1 MKNQM
6 NKTLEVLVEA
16 FDAYKFDETSIDYLT
31 RIASAD
37 MSMHNE
43 FKKYS
48 SILSLIDFKKLR
60 DTIEFM
66 SSKEVYM
73 YYIGRSAAFKLTS
86 DANGIKEALRQVNAQ
101 ARAEYL
107 SEYPDLIN
115 KESIVLNKCST
126 SSQKIDYVSESIIA
140 QINDKIKINTA
151 LSLMQVETMSKGDEK
166 QIVSIKDY
174 SSESFTRFLYH
185 SLAGIISFEE
195 MSKVVKKI
203 ETTSELYGKEST
215 IIQFKDCY
223 IENSLVK
230 KGFYKDG
237 SLPRFY
243 IDRAV
248 YHAVETGVPTCHVQ
262 AVDDL
267 LMHLASFDEETYE
280 RMIFIL
286 STIFFNNEELKSKF
300 NQSLRFYGKDGRN
313 GKSLF
318 SALMQRALGK
328 SNCQIFSISDLH
340 DPKTLYAV
348 ANSLVAIDSDSSG
361 KTISEDAAAMFKSLT
376 SGERVQIKGLYQKA
390 TSIETCCSIIAFSNV
405 LPNSSDKTSAYLR
418 RLEIVGCNYQILDE
432 NEEVGSNS
440 QRTKI
445 KTSQEWFDALRSDE
459 AAQYLTELLLIK
471 SQILVKNRSLPK
483 KSQAMKDL
491 LNRFSKD
498 NDSAAAFV
506 EEVGLESI
514 IGFMISEVRDKYS
527 AWCEEADMPE
537 LKRKFNQTL
546 SDLYGID
553 TLMTSNLDCINQ
565 DSNAVSLISSKA
577 KRQVRIWRYPD
588 ETKTAEFLKDLENE
602 SIESTSA

>member
-1 MKNQM
+1 MKNQL
-6 NKTLEVLVEA
+6 NKTLEVLSRSFET
-16 FDAYKFDETSIDYLT
+16 YKFDERSKAYLT
-31 RIASAD
+31 TIAGAD

-43 FKKYS
+43 FQKYS
-48 SILSLIDFKKLR
+48 SILNLIDFQKLR
-60 DTIEFM
+60 DAVEFM

-73 YYIGRSAAFKLTS
+73 HYIGKSAVFKLAAST
-86 DANGIKEALRQVNAQ
+86 NGIKEALFQANSQ
-101 ARAEYL
+101 ARKEYL
-107 SEYPDLIN
+107 YDYKDLVENDMIT
-115 KESIVLNKCST
+115 LNRCSS

-151 LSLMQVETMSKGDEK
+151 LSLMQVETISDADEK

-185 SLAGIISFEE
+185 CLGGVISFEE
-195 MSKVVKKI
+195 MHKVVKKI
-203 ETTSELYGKEST
+203 ELTSELYGKDST

-223 IENSLVK
+223 IEDCVVK
-230 KGFYKDG
+230 KGFYKGG

-248 YHAVETGVPTCHVQ
+248 YRAVESGKPTKVIK
-262 AVDDL
+262 AVDEL
-267 LMHLASFDEETYE
+267 LLHLASFDNETFE
-280 RMIFIL
+280 RMVFIL

-318 SALMQRALGK
+318 SALMQRAFGK
-328 SNCQIFSISDLH
+328 ENCQIFSISDLS
-340 DPKTLYAV
+340 DAKTLYAV

-361 KTISEDAAAMFKSLT
+361 KTISEDSAAMFKSLT

-390 TSIETCCSIIAFSNV
+390 TTVETSCSIIAFSNV

-418 RLEIVGCNYQILDE
+418 RLEIVGCNYQLLDAD
-432 NEEVGSNS
+432 EEVGANS
-440 QRTKI
+440 KRSKI
-445 KTSQEWFDALRSDE
+445 ETSQEWFDELRSDE
-459 AAQYLTELLLIK
+459 AAQYLIEFLLIR
-471 SQILVKNRSLPK
+471 SQILLKNRTLPK

-506 EEVGLESI
+506 EEVGLENI

-527 AWCEEADMPE
+527 AWCQEADMPE

-553 TLMTSNLDCINQ
+553 TLMTSKLDSVNKS
-565 DSNAVSLISSKA
+565 SNAFSILASKA
-577 KRQVRIWRYPD
+577 KRQVRVWRYSD
-588 ETKTAEFLKDLENE
+588 ESKTSEFLKDHEE
-602 SIESTSA
+602 SVMKS

>member
-1 MKNQM
+1 M

-73 YYIGRSAAFKLTS
+73 YYIGRSAVFKLTS

-248 YHAVETGVPTCHVQ
+248 YRAVETGVPTCHVQ

-267 LMHLASFDEETYE
+267 LMHLASFDEETHE

>member
-1 MKNQM
+1 M

-151 LSLMQVETMSKGDEK
+151 LSLMQVETMSKDDEK

-185 SLAGIISFEE
+185 SLAGVISFEE

-223 IENSLVK
+223 IENSIVK

-483 KSQAMKDL
+483 KSQSMKDL

-588 ETKTAEFLKDLENE
+588 ESKTAEFLKDLENR
-602 SIESTSA
+602 SIESVSM

>member
-1 MKNQM
+1 MKHQM
-6 NKTLEVLVEA
+6 NKTLEVLIES
-16 FDAYKFDETSIDYLT
+16 FDTYKFDEHLIEYLT
-31 RIASAD
+31 RIASVD

-43 FKKYS
+43 FRKYS
-48 SILSLIDFKKLR
+48 SILSLIDFEKLR
-60 DTIEFM
+60 DAVEFM
-66 SSKEVYM
+66 SSKEVYT
-73 YYIGRSAAFKLTS
+73 YYIGRSAAFKLASETS
-86 DANGIKEALRQVNAQ
+86 GIKEALKQANSQ
-101 ARAEYL
+101 ARSEYL
-107 SEYPDLIN
+107 SQYPDLIDD
-115 KESIVLNKCST
+115 ETITLNRCST
-126 SSQKIDYVSESIIA
+126 SSQKIDYVSESIIS

-151 LSLMQVETMSKGDEK
+151 LSLMQVETISNSNEK
-166 QIVSIKDY
+166 KIVSIKDY

-185 SLAGIISFEE
+185 SLAGVISFEE

-203 ETTSELYGKEST
+203 EITSELYGKEST

-223 IENSLVK
+223 IENGLVK

-248 YHAVETGVPTCHVQ
+248 YRAIETGIPTCHVQ

-267 LMHLASFDEETYE
+267 LMHLSSFDKDTYE
-280 RMIFIL
+280 RTTFIL

-328 SNCQIFSISDLH
+328 SNCQIFSISDLN

-348 ANSLVAIDSDSSG
+348 ANALVAIDSDSSG
-361 KTISEDAAAMFKSLT
+361 KTISEDSAAMFKSLT

-418 RLEIVGCNYQILDE
+418 RLEIVGCNYQIIDDD
-432 NEEVGSNS
+432 EEVGSNS
-440 QRTKI
+440 QRTLI
-445 KTSQEWFDALRSDE
+445 ETSQEWFDSLRSDE
-459 AAQYLTELLLIK
+459 AAQYLTELLLIR
-471 SQILVKNRSLPK
+471 SQTLVKNRSLPK

-491 LNRFSKD
+491 LNRFSKE

-514 IGFMISEVRDKYS
+514 IGFMISEVRDRYS
-527 AWCEEADMPE
+527 SWCEEADMPE

-553 TLMTSNLDCINQ
+553 TLMTSSLDCINK
-565 DSNAVSLISSKA
+565 DSNAASLISTKA
-577 KRQVRIWRYPD
+577 KRQVRIWRYSD
-588 ETKTAEFLKDLENE
+588 ESKTAEFLKELEVENGE
-602 SIESTSA
+602 A

>member
-1 MKNQM
+1 M

-126 SSQKIDYVSESIIA
+126 SSQKIDHVSESIIA

-151 LSLMQVETMSKGDEK
+151 LSLMQVETMSKDDEK

-223 IENSLVK
+223 IENSIVK

>member
-1 MKNQM
+1 MKNQL
-6 NKTLEVLVEA
+6 NKTLEVLTRSFET
-16 FDAYKFDETSIDYLT
+16 YRFDERSEAYFTK
-31 RIASAD
+31 IAGAD

-48 SILSLIDFKKLR
+48 SVLNLIDFEKLR
-60 DTIEFM
+60 SAVEFM

-73 YYIGRSAAFKLTS
+73 HYIGKSAVFKLTS
-86 DANGIKEALRQVNAQ
+86 NANGIKEAIRQANAQ
-101 ARAEYL
+101 AREEYL
-107 SEYPDLIN
+107 SDYQDLS
-115 KESIVLNKCST
+115 KDESITLNRCST
-126 SSQKIDYVSESIIA
+126 SAQKIDYVSESIIA

-151 LSLMQVETMSKGDEK
+151 LSLMQVETVSKSEEK
-166 QIVSIKDY
+166 LIVSIKEY
-174 SSESFTRFLYH
+174 SSDSFTRFLYH
-185 SLAGIISFEE
+185 CLGGVLSFDE
-195 MSKVVKKI
+195 MHKVVKKI
-203 ETTSELYGKEST
+203 EITSELYGKDST
-215 IIQFKDCY
+215 IIQFRDCY
-223 IENSLVK
+223 IEDCVVK
-230 KGFYKDG
+230 KGFYKGG

-248 YHAVETGVPTCHVQ
+248 YRAVERGKPTKVIK
-262 AVDDL
+262 AVDEL
-267 LMHLASFDEETYE
+267 LLHLASFDNETFE
-280 RMIFIL
+280 RMVFIL

-318 SALMQRALGK
+318 SALMQKAFGK
-328 SNCQIFSISDLH
+328 ENCQIFSIADLN
-340 DPKTLYAV
+340 DQKTLYAV

-361 KTISEDAAAMFKSLT
+361 KTISEDSAATFKSLT

-390 TSIETCCSIIAFSNV
+390 TTVETSCSIIAFSNV

-432 NEEVGSNS
+432 DEEVGSNS
-440 QRTKI
+440 KRTMI
-445 KTSQEWFDALRSDE
+445 DTPQEWFDSLRSDE
-459 AAQYLTELLLIK
+459 AAQYLIELLLIR
-471 SQILVKNRSLPK
+471 SQLLLKNRTLPK

-506 EEVGLESI
+506 EEVGLENI

-527 AWCEEADMPE
+527 AWCQEADMPE

-553 TLMTSNLDCINQ
+553 TLMTSKIDLVNKS
-565 DSNAVSLISSKA
+565 SNAFSILSSKA
-577 KRQVRIWRYPD
+577 KRQVRVWRYSD
-588 ETKTAEFLKDLENE
+588 EFKTSEFLKEHEE
-602 SIESTSA
+602 SVMKS

>member
-6 NKTLEVLVEA
+6 NKTLEVLVES
-16 FDAYKFDETSIDYLT
+16 FDSYKFDEHRIEYLT
-31 RIASAD
+31 RIAGVD

-48 SILSLIDFKKLR
+48 SILSLIDFEKLR
-60 DTIEFM
+60 DAVEFM

-73 YYIGRSAAFKLTS
+73 YYIGRSAAFKLASDTS
-86 DANGIKEALRQVNAQ
+86 GIKEALKQSNSQ
-101 ARAEYL
+101 ARSEYL
-107 SEYPDLIN
+107 SQYPDLIDN
-115 KESIVLNKCST
+115 ETIILNRCST
-126 SSQKIDYVSESIIA
+126 SSQKIDYVSESIIS

-151 LSLMQVETMSKGDEK
+151 LSLMQVETISKTDEK
-166 QIVSIKDY
+166 KIVSIKDY

-185 SLAGIISFEE
+185 SLAGVISFEE

-203 ETTSELYGKEST
+203 EITSELYGKEST

-223 IENSLVK
+223 IEDGIVK

-248 YHAVETGVPTCHVQ
+248 YRAVETGIPTCHVQ

-267 LMHLASFDEETYE
+267 LMHLSSFDKDTYE
-280 RMIFIL
+280 RTTFIL

-300 NQSLRFYGKDGRN
+300 NQSPRFYGKDGRN

-328 SNCQIFSISDLH
+328 SNCQIFSISDLS

-348 ANSLVAIDSDSSG
+348 ANALVAIDSDSSG

-418 RLEIVGCNYQILDE
+418 RLEIIGCNYQILDE
-432 NEEVGSNS
+432 DEEVGSNS
-440 QRTKI
+440 QRSLI
-445 KTSQEWFDALRSDE
+445 KTSQEWFDSLRSDE
-459 AAQYLTELLLIK
+459 AAQYLTEFLLIR
-471 SQILVKNRSLPK
+471 SQVLVKNRSLPK

-491 LNRFSKD
+491 LNRFSKE

-514 IGFMISEVRDKYS
+514 IGFTISEVRDRYS
-527 AWCEEADMPE
+527 SWCEEADMPE

-553 TLMTSNLDCINQ
+553 TLMTSNLECISK
-565 DSNAVSLISSKA
+565 DSNASSLISTKA
-577 KRQVRIWRYPD
+577 KRQVRIWRYAD
-588 ETKTAEFLKDLENE
+588 ESKTAEFLKELEVENCV
-602 SIESTSA
+602 S

>member
-1 MKNQM
+1 
-6 NKTLEVLVEA
+6 
-16 FDAYKFDETSIDYLT
+16 
-31 RIASAD
+31 

-151 LSLMQVETMSKGDEK
+151 LSLMQVETMSKVDEK

-185 SLAGIISFEE
+185 SLAGAISFEE

-248 YHAVETGVPTCHVQ
+248 YRAVETGVPTCHVQ

-318 SALMQRALGK
+318 SALMQRSLGK

-514 IGFMISEVRDKYS
+514 IGFMISEIRDKYS

-588 ETKTAEFLKDLENE
+588 ETKTAEFLKDLENG
-602 SIESTSA
+602 SIESVST

>member
-1 MKNQM
+1 M

-151 LSLMQVETMSKGDEK
+151 LSLMQVETTSKGDEK

-237 SLPRFY
+237 SLPGFY

-248 YHAVETGVPTCHVQ
+248 YRAVETGVPTCHVQ

>member
-1 MKNQM
+1 MR
-6 NKTLEVLVEA
+6 
-16 FDAYKFDETSIDYLT
+16 TSIDYLT

-151 LSLMQVETMSKGDEK
+151 LSLMQVETMSKVDEK

-185 SLAGIISFEE
+185 SLAGAISFEE

-248 YHAVETGVPTCHVQ
+248 YRAVETGVPTCHVQ

-318 SALMQRALGK
+318 SALMQRSLGK

-514 IGFMISEVRDKYS
+514 IGFMISEIRDKYS

-588 ETKTAEFLKDLENE
+588 ETKTAEFLKDLENG
-602 SIESTSA
+602 SIESVST

>member
-1 MKNQM
+1 M

>member
-1 MKNQM
+1 MKTQY
-6 NKTLEVLVEA
+6 NKTLEVLNAA
-16 FDAYKFDETSIDYLT
+16 FTAYKFDESSKVYLT
-31 RIASAD
+31 GLAGVD

-48 SILSLIDFKKLR
+48 SILSLIDFQKLR
-60 DTIEFM
+60 DAVEFM

-73 YYIGRSAAFKLTS
+73 YYIGKSAAFKLTS
-86 DANGIKEALRQVNAQ
+86 NSNGIREALRQANSQ
-101 ARAEYL
+101 ARKEYL
-107 SEYPDLIN
+107 SCYKDLIEN
-115 KESIVLNKCST
+115 DTITLNRCST
-126 SSQKIDYVSESIIA
+126 SAQKIDYVSESIIS

-151 LSLMQVETMSKGDEK
+151 LSLMQVETISSLDEK

-185 SLAGIISFEE
+185 CLGGVISFEE
-195 MSKVVKKI
+195 MHKVVKKI
-203 ETTSELYGKEST
+203 EITSELYGKDST

-223 IENSLVK
+223 IEDCVVK
-230 KGFYKDG
+230 KGFYKGG

-243 IDRAV
+243 IDRSV
-248 YHAVETGVPTCHVQ
+248 YSAVESGRPTRVVK

-267 LMHLASFDEETYE
+267 LLHLASFDQETFE

-318 SALMQRALGK
+318 SALMQRAFGK
-328 SNCQIFSISDLH
+328 ENCQIFSISDLS

-361 KTISEDAAAMFKSLT
+361 KTISEDSAAMFKSLT

-390 TSIETCCSIIAFSNV
+390 TTVETCCSIIAFSNV
-405 LPNSSDKTSAYLR
+405 LPNSSDKSSAYLR
-418 RLEIVGCNYQILDE
+418 RLEIVGCNYQLLDDD
-432 NEEVGSNS
+432 EEVGANS
-440 QRTKI
+440 KRSEI
-445 KTSQEWFDALRSDE
+445 ETSQEWFDALRSDD
-459 AAQYLTELLLIK
+459 AAQYLIELLLIR
-471 SQILVKNRSLPK
+471 SQILLKNRTLPK

-514 IGFMISEVRDKYS
+514 IGFMISEVRDRYS

-553 TLMTSNLDCINQ
+553 TLMTSSIDSVSKS
-565 DSNAVSLISSKA
+565 SNAFTLLSTKA
-577 KRQVRIWRYPD
+577 KRQVRVWRYSD
-588 ETKTAEFLKDLENE
+588 ESKTVEFLKEYEEKVMN
-602 SIESTSA
+602 S

>member
-6 NKTLEVLVEA
+6 NKTLEVLIES
-16 FDAYKFDETSIDYLT
+16 FDSYKFDEHMIEYLT
-31 RIASAD
+31 RIAGVD

-48 SILSLIDFKKLR
+48 SILSLIDFEKLR
-60 DTIEFM
+60 DAVEFM

-73 YYIGRSAAFKLTS
+73 YYIGRSAAFKLASDTS
-86 DANGIKEALRQVNAQ
+86 GIKEALKQSNSQ
-101 ARAEYL
+101 ARSEYL
-107 SEYPDLIN
+107 SQYPDLIDD
-115 KESIVLNKCST
+115 ETITLNRCST
-126 SSQKIDYVSESIIA
+126 SSQKIDYVSESIIS

-151 LSLMQVETMSKGDEK
+151 LSLMQVETISKTDEK
-166 QIVSIKDY
+166 KIVSIKDY

-185 SLAGIISFEE
+185 SLAGVISFEE

-203 ETTSELYGKEST
+203 EITSELYGKEST

-223 IENSLVK
+223 IEDGIVK

-248 YHAVETGVPTCHVQ
+248 YRAVETGIPTCHVQ

-267 LMHLASFDEETYE
+267 LMHLSSFDKDTYE
-280 RMIFIL
+280 RTTFIL

-300 NQSLRFYGKDGRN
+300 NQSPRFYGKDGRN

-318 SALMQRALGK
+318 SSLMQKALGK
-328 SNCQIFSISDLH
+328 SNCQIFSISDLN

-348 ANSLVAIDSDSSG
+348 ANALVAIDSDSSG

-405 LPNSSDKTSAYLR
+405 LPTSSDKTSAYLR
-418 RLEIVGCNYQILDE
+418 RLEIIGCNYQILDE
-432 NEEVGSNS
+432 DEEVGSNS
-440 QRTKI
+440 QRSLI
-445 KTSQEWFDALRSDE
+445 KTSQEWFDSLRSDE
-459 AAQYLTELLLIK
+459 AAQYLTEFLLIR
-471 SQILVKNRSLPK
+471 SQVLVKNRSLPK

-491 LNRFSKD
+491 LNRFSKE

-514 IGFMISEVRDKYS
+514 IGFTISEVRDRYS
-527 AWCEEADMPE
+527 SWCEEADMPE

-553 TLMTSNLDCINQ
+553 TLMTSNLDCISK
-565 DSNAVSLISSKA
+565 DSNASSLISTKA
-577 KRQVRIWRYPD
+577 KRQVRIWRYAD
-588 ETKTAEFLKDLENE
+588 ESKTAEFLKELEVENGV
-602 SIESTSA
+602 S

>member
-6 NKTLEVLVEA
+6 NKTLEVLIES
-16 FDAYKFDETSIDYLT
+16 FDSYKFDEHMIEYLT
-31 RIASAD
+31 RIAGVD

-48 SILSLIDFKKLR
+48 SILSLIDFEKLR
-60 DTIEFM
+60 DAVEFM

-73 YYIGRSAAFKLTS
+73 YYIGRSAAFKLASETS
-86 DANGIKEALRQVNAQ
+86 GIKEALKQANSQ

-107 SEYPDLIN
+107 SQYIDLTDD
-115 KESIVLNKCST
+115 ETIVLNRCST
-126 SSQKIDYVSESIIA
+126 SSQKIDYVSESIIS

-151 LSLMQVETMSKGDEK
+151 LSLMQVEAISKDDEK
-166 QIVSIKDY
+166 KIVSIKDY

-185 SLAGIISFEE
+185 SLAGVISFEE

-203 ETTSELYGKEST
+203 EITSELYGKEST

-223 IENSLVK
+223 IENGLVK

-248 YHAVETGVPTCHVQ
+248 YRAVETGIPTCHVQ

-267 LMHLASFDEETYE
+267 LMHLSSFDKDTYE
-280 RMIFIL
+280 RTTFIL

-328 SNCQIFSISDLH
+328 SNCQIFSISDLN

-348 ANSLVAIDSDSSG
+348 ANALVAIDSDSSG
-361 KTISEDAAAMFKSLT
+361 KTISEDSAAMFKSLT

-418 RLEIVGCNYQILDE
+418 RLEIVGCNYQIIDDD
-432 NEEVGSNS
+432 EEVGSNS
-440 QRTKI
+440 RRTLI
-445 KTSQEWFDALRSDE
+445 ETSQEWFDSLRSDE

-491 LNRFSKD
+491 LNRFSKE

-514 IGFMISEVRDKYS
+514 IGFMISEVRDRYS
-527 AWCEEADMPE
+527 SWCEEADMPE

-553 TLMTSNLDCINQ
+553 TLMTSSLDCINK
-565 DSNAVSLISSKA
+565 DSNAASLISTKA
-577 KRQVRIWRYPD
+577 KRQVRIWRYFD
-588 ETKTAEFLKDLENE
+588 ESKTAEFLKEYEIENVE
-602 SIESTSA
+602 S

>member
-1 MKNQM
+1 M

-223 IENSLVK
+223 IENSIVK

-565 DSNAVSLISSKA
+565 DSNAASLISSKA

-588 ETKTAEFLKDLENE
+588 ETKTAEFLKDL
-602 SIESTSA
+602 

>member
-1 MKNQM
+1 MKTQY
-6 NKTLEVLVEA
+6 NKTLEVLNAA
-16 FDAYKFDETSIDYLT
+16 FTAYKFDESSKVYLT
-31 RIASAD
+31 GLAGVD

-48 SILSLIDFKKLR
+48 SILSLIDFQKLR
-60 DTIEFM
+60 DAVEFM

-73 YYIGRSAAFKLTS
+73 YYIGKSAAFKLTS
-86 DANGIKEALRQVNAQ
+86 NSNGIKEALRQANSQ
-101 ARAEYL
+101 ARKEYL
-107 SEYPDLIN
+107 SCYKDLIEN
-115 KESIVLNKCST
+115 DTITLNRCST
-126 SSQKIDYVSESIIA
+126 SAQKIDYVSESIIS

-151 LSLMQVETMSKGDEK
+151 LSLMQVETISSLDEK

-185 SLAGIISFEE
+185 CLGGVISFEE
-195 MSKVVKKI
+195 MHKVVKKI
-203 ETTSELYGKEST
+203 EITSELYGKDST

-223 IENSLVK
+223 IEDCVVK
-230 KGFYKDG
+230 KGFYKGG

-243 IDRAV
+243 IDRSV
-248 YHAVETGVPTCHVQ
+248 YSAVESGRPTKVVK

-267 LMHLASFDEETYE
+267 LLHLASFDQETFE

-318 SALMQRALGK
+318 SALMQRAFGK
-328 SNCQIFSISDLH
+328 ENCQIFSISDLS

-361 KTISEDAAAMFKSLT
+361 KTISEDSAAMFKSLT

-390 TSIETCCSIIAFSNV
+390 TTVETCCSIIAFSNV
-405 LPNSSDKTSAYLR
+405 LPNSSDKSSAYLR
-418 RLEIVGCNYQILDE
+418 RLEIVGCNYQLLDDD
-432 NEEVGSNS
+432 EEVGANS
-440 QRTKI
+440 KRSEI
-445 KTSQEWFDALRSDE
+445 ETSQEWFDALRSDD
-459 AAQYLTELLLIK
+459 AAQYLIELLLIR
-471 SQILVKNRSLPK
+471 SQILLKNRTLPK

-514 IGFMISEVRDKYS
+514 IGFMISEVRDRYS

-553 TLMTSNLDCINQ
+553 TLMTSSIDSVSKS
-565 DSNAVSLISSKA
+565 SNAFTLLSTKA
-577 KRQVRIWRYPD
+577 KRQVRVWRYSD
-588 ETKTAEFLKDLENE
+588 ESKTVEFLKEYEEKVMN
-602 SIESTSA
+602 S

>member
-1 MKNQM
+1 MTHQM
-6 NKTLEVLVEA
+6 NKTLEVLIES
-16 FDAYKFDETSIDYLT
+16 FDTYKFDDRSREYLT
-31 RIASAD
+31 RIASVD

-48 SILSLIDFKKLR
+48 SILSLIDFEKLR
-60 DTIEFM
+60 DAVEFM

-73 YYIGRSAAFKLTS
+73 HYIGRSAAFKLTS
-86 DANGIKEALRQVNAQ
+86 NAIGIKEALHQANKQ
-101 ARAEYL
+101 AREECL
-107 SEYPDLIN
+107 SQYPDLI
-115 KESIVLNKCST
+115 EDETITLNRCST
-126 SSQKIDYVSESIIA
+126 SSQRIDYASESIIS

-151 LSLMQVETMSKGDEK
+151 LSLMQVETISKNDEK
-166 QIVSIKDY
+166 KIVSIKDY

-185 SLAGIISFEE
+185 PLAGVISFEE

-203 ETTSELYGKEST
+203 EITSELYGKEST
-215 IIQFKDCY
+215 IIQFRDCY
-223 IENSLVK
+223 IEDGIVK

-248 YHAVETGVPTCHVQ
+248 YRAVETGVPTCHVQ

-267 LMHLASFDEETYE
+267 LMHLSSFDKDTYE
-280 RMIFIL
+280 RTTFIL

-300 NQSLRFYGKDGRN
+300 NQSPRFYGKDGRN

-318 SALMQRALGK
+318 SALMQKALGK
-328 SNCQIFSISDLH
+328 SNCQIFSISDLN

-348 ANSLVAIDSDSSG
+348 ANALVAIDSDSSG

-390 TSIETCCSIIAFSNV
+390 ASIETCCSIIAFSNV

-418 RLEIVGCNYQILDE
+418 RLEIIGCNYQILDE
-432 NEEVGSNS
+432 DEEVGSNS
-440 QRTKI
+440 QRSLI
-445 KTSQEWFDALRSDE
+445 KTSQEWFDSLRSDE
-459 AAQYLTELLLIK
+459 AAQYLTEFLLIR

-491 LNRFSKD
+491 LNRFSKE
-498 NDSAAAFV
+498 NDSAAAFM
-506 EEVGLESI
+506 EEVGLGSI
-514 IGFMISEVRDKYS
+514 IGFTISEVRDRYS
-527 AWCEEADMPE
+527 SWCEEADMPE

-553 TLMTSNLDCINQ
+553 TLMTSNLDCINK
-565 DSNAVSLISSKA
+565 DSNAASLISTKA
-577 KRQVRIWRYPD
+577 KRQVRIWRYAD
-588 ETKTAEFLKDLENE
+588 ESKTAEFLKESEVENNKD
-602 SIESTSA
+602 

>member
-1 MKNQM
+1 M

-203 ETTSELYGKEST
+203 ETTSELYSKEST

-267 LMHLASFDEETYE
+267 LMHLASFDEDTYE

-445 KTSQEWFDALRSDE
+445 KTSQEWFDALRSDK

-483 KSQAMKDL
+483 KSQVMKDL

-565 DSNAVSLISSKA
+565 DSSAVSLISSKS

-588 ETKTAEFLKDLENE
+588 ETKTAEFLKDLENR
-602 SIESTSA
+602 SIESVSM

>member
-1 MKNQM
+1 MKTQY
-6 NKTLEVLVEA
+6 NKTLEVLNAA
-16 FDAYKFDETSIDYLT
+16 FTAYKFDESSKVYLT
-31 RIASAD
+31 GLAGVD

-48 SILSLIDFKKLR
+48 SILSLIDFQKLR
-60 DTIEFM
+60 DAVEFM

-73 YYIGRSAAFKLTS
+73 YYIGKSAAFKLTS
-86 DANGIKEALRQVNAQ
+86 NSNGIREALRQANSQ
-101 ARAEYL
+101 ARKEYL
-107 SEYPDLIN
+107 SCHKDLIEN
-115 KESIVLNKCST
+115 DTITLNRCST
-126 SSQKIDYVSESIIA
+126 SAQKIDYVSESIIS

-151 LSLMQVETMSKGDEK
+151 LSLMQVETISSLDEK

-185 SLAGIISFEE
+185 CLGGVISFEE
-195 MSKVVKKI
+195 MHKVVKKI
-203 ETTSELYGKEST
+203 EITSELYGKDST

-223 IENSLVK
+223 IEDCVVK
-230 KGFYKDG
+230 KGFYKGG

-243 IDRAV
+243 IDRSV
-248 YHAVETGVPTCHVQ
+248 YSAVESGRPTKVVK

-267 LMHLASFDEETYE
+267 LLHLASFDQETFE

-318 SALMQRALGK
+318 SALMQRAFGK
-328 SNCQIFSISDLH
+328 ENCQIFSISDLS

-361 KTISEDAAAMFKSLT
+361 KTISEDSAAMFKSLT

-390 TSIETCCSIIAFSNV
+390 TTVETCCSIIAFSNV
-405 LPNSSDKTSAYLR
+405 LPNSSDKSSAYLR
-418 RLEIVGCNYQILDE
+418 RLEIVGCNYQLLDDD
-432 NEEVGSNS
+432 EEVGANS
-440 QRTKI
+440 KRSEI
-445 KTSQEWFDALRSDE
+445 ETSQEWFDALRSDD
-459 AAQYLTELLLIK
+459 AAQYLIELLLIR
-471 SQILVKNRSLPK
+471 SQILLKNRTLPK

-506 EEVGLESI
+506 EEIGLESI
-514 IGFMISEVRDKYS
+514 IGFMISEVRDRYS

-553 TLMTSNLDCINQ
+553 TLMTSSIDSVSKS
-565 DSNAVSLISSKA
+565 SNAFTLLSTKA
-577 KRQVRIWRYPD
+577 KRQVRVWRYSD
-588 ETKTAEFLKDLENE
+588 ESKTVEFLKEYEEKVMN
-602 SIESTSA
+602 S

>member
-1 MKNQM
+1 MKTQY
-6 NKTLEVLVEA
+6 NKTLEVLNEA
-16 FDAYKFDETSIDYLT
+16 FTAYKFDESSKVYLT
-31 RIASAD
+31 GLAGVD

-48 SILSLIDFKKLR
+48 SILSLIDFQKLR
-60 DTIEFM
+60 DAVEFM

-73 YYIGRSAAFKLTS
+73 YYIGKSAAFKLTS
-86 DANGIKEALRQVNAQ
+86 NSNGIKEALRQANYQ
-101 ARAEYL
+101 ARKEYL
-107 SEYPDLIN
+107 SCYKDLVENDTIT
-115 KESIVLNKCST
+115 LNRCST
-126 SSQKIDYVSESIIA
+126 SAQKIDYVSESIIS

-151 LSLMQVETMSKGDEK
+151 LSLMQVETISSLDEK

-185 SLAGIISFEE
+185 CLGGVISFEE
-195 MSKVVKKI
+195 MHKVVKKI
-203 ETTSELYGKEST
+203 EITSELYGKDST

-223 IENSLVK
+223 IEDCVVK
-230 KGFYKDG
+230 KGFYKGG

-243 IDRAV
+243 IDRSV
-248 YHAVETGVPTCHVQ
+248 YSAVESCRPTKVVK

-267 LMHLASFDEETYE
+267 LLHLASFDQETFE

-318 SALMQRALGK
+318 SALMQRAFGK
-328 SNCQIFSISDLH
+328 ANCQIFSISDLS

-361 KTISEDAAAMFKSLT
+361 KTISEDSAAMFKSLT

-390 TSIETCCSIIAFSNV
+390 TTVETCCSIIAFSNV
-405 LPNSSDKTSAYLR
+405 LPNSSDKSSAYLR
-418 RLEIVGCNYQILDE
+418 RLEIVGCNYQLLDDD
-432 NEEVGSNS
+432 EEVGANS
-440 QRTKI
+440 KRSEI
-445 KTSQEWFDALRSDE
+445 ETSQEWFDALRSDD
-459 AAQYLTELLLIK
+459 AAQYLIELLLIR
-471 SQILVKNRSLPK
+471 SQILLKNRTLPK

-514 IGFMISEVRDKYS
+514 IGFMISEVRDRYS

-553 TLMTSNLDCINQ
+553 TLMTSSLESVSKS
-565 DSNAVSLISSKA
+565 SNAFTLLSSKA
-577 KRQVRIWRYPD
+577 KRQVRVWRYSD
-588 ETKTAEFLKDLENE
+588 ESKTAEFLKE
-602 SIESTSA
+602 SEEKVMNS

>member
-16 FDAYKFDETSIDYLT
+16 FDAYKFDETSIEYLT

-230 KGFYKDG
+230 KGFYKSG

-248 YHAVETGVPTCHVQ
+248 YRAVEAGVPTCHVQ
-262 AVDDL
+262 VVDDL

-418 RLEIVGCNYQILDE
+418 RLEIVGCNYQILDDD
-432 NEEVGSNS
+432 EEVGSNS
-440 QRTKI
+440 QRTLI

-514 IGFMISEVRDKYS
+514 IGFTISEIRDKYS

-565 DSNAVSLISSKA
+565 DSNAYSLLSSKA

-588 ETKTAEFLKDLENE
+588 ETKTAEFLKDLENG
-602 SIESTSA
+602 SIESVSM

>member
-1 MKNQM
+1 MKDQFT
-6 NKTLEVLVEA
+6 KTLDVLAES
-16 FDAYKFDETSIDYLT
+16 FETYKFDKKSEAYLT
-31 RIASAD
+31 GIASID

-48 SILSLIDFKKLR
+48 SILNLIDFEKLR
-60 DTIEFM
+60 DAVEFM

-73 YYIGRSAAFKLTS
+73 YYIGRSAAFKLASDTS
-86 DANGIKEALRQVNAQ
+86 GVKEALRQANAQ

-107 SEYPDLIN
+107 SQYQDLVNNETIT
-115 KESIVLNKCST
+115 LNRCTT
-126 SSQKIDYVSESIIA
+126 SSQKIDYVSESIIS
-140 QINDKIKINTA
+140 QINDKIKINTS
-151 LSLMQVETMSKGDEK
+151 LSLMQVETISKSDEK

-185 SLAGIISFEE
+185 SLAGVISFEE

-203 ETTSELYGKEST
+203 EITSELYGREST

-223 IENSLVK
+223 IEDGLVK

-248 YHAVETGVPTCHVQ
+248 YRAVENGKTTLHIQ

-267 LMHLASFDEETYE
+267 LMHLSSFDQDTYE
-280 RMIFIL
+280 RTVAIL
-286 STIFFNNEELKSKF
+286 STIFFNSEELKSKF

-328 SNCQIFSISDLH
+328 ANCQIFSISDLN

-348 ANSLVAIDSDSSG
+348 ANSLVAIDSDSTG
-361 KTISEDAAAMFKSLT
+361 KTISEDAAATFKSLT

-390 TSIETCCSIIAFSNV
+390 TSVETCCSIIAFSNV

-418 RLEIVGCNYQILDE
+418 RLEIVGCNYQIIDDD
-432 NEEVGSNS
+432 EEVGSNS
-440 QRTKI
+440 QRTLI
-445 KTSQEWFDALRSDE
+445 ETSQEWFDALRSDE
-459 AAQYLTELLLIK
+459 AAQYLIELLLIR
-471 SQILVKNRSLPK
+471 SQSLLRNRSLPK

-514 IGFMISEVRDKYS
+514 IGFTISEVRDKYS
-527 AWCEEADMPE
+527 SWCEEADMPE

-553 TLMTSNLDCINQ
+553 TFMTSSLDIISE
-565 DSNAVSLISSKA
+565 DSSAFSLLSSKA
-577 KRQVRIWRYPD
+577 KRQVRIWRYKD
-588 ETKTAEFLKDLENE
+588 EEKTAKFLKSLDHLDSDN
-602 SIESTSA
+602 

>member
-1 MKNQM
+1 M

-223 IENSLVK
+223 IENSIVK

-267 LMHLASFDEETYE
+267 LMHLASFDEETHE

-577 KRQVRIWRYPD
+577 KRQVRIWRYRD

>member
-1 MKNQM
+1 M

-223 IENSLVK
+223 IENSIVK

-267 LMHLASFDEETYE
+267 LMHLASFDEETHE

-483 KSQAMKDL
+483 KSQSMKDL

>member
-6 NKTLEVLVEA
+6 NKTLEVLIES
-16 FDAYKFDETSIDYLT
+16 FDSYKFDERTREYLT
-31 RIASAD
+31 RIAGVD

-48 SILSLIDFKKLR
+48 SILSLIDFEKLR
-60 DTIEFM
+60 DAVEFM

-73 YYIGRSAAFKLTS
+73 YYIGRSAAFKLASDTS
-86 DANGIKEALRQVNAQ
+86 GIKEALKQSNSQ
-101 ARAEYL
+101 ARLEYL
-107 SEYPDLIN
+107 SQYPDLI
-115 KESIVLNKCST
+115 EDETITLNRCST
-126 SSQKIDYVSESIIA
+126 SSQKIDYVSESIIS

-151 LSLMQVETMSKGDEK
+151 LSLMQVETISKNDEK
-166 QIVSIKDY
+166 KIVSIKDY

-185 SLAGIISFEE
+185 SLASVISFEE

-203 ETTSELYGKEST
+203 EITSELYGKEST

-223 IENSLVK
+223 IEDGLVK
-230 KGFYKDG
+230 KGFYKEG

-248 YHAVETGVPTCHVQ
+248 YRAVETGVPTRHVQ

-267 LMHLASFDEETYE
+267 LMHLCSFDKDTYE
-280 RMIFIL
+280 RTTFIL

-300 NQSLRFYGKDGRN
+300 NQSPRFYGKDGRN

-318 SALMQRALGK
+318 SALMQKAFGK
-328 SNCQIFSISDLH
+328 ANCQIFSISDLN

-361 KTISEDAAAMFKSLT
+361 KTISEDSAAMFKSLT
-376 SGERVQIKGLYQKA
+376 SGERVQTKGLYQKA

-418 RLEIVGCNYQILDE
+418 RLEIIGCNYQILDE
-432 NEEVGSNS
+432 DEEVGSNS
-440 QRTKI
+440 QRTLI
-445 KTSQEWFDALRSDE
+445 KTSQEWFDSLRSDD
-459 AAQYLTELLLIK
+459 AAQYLIEFLLIR

-491 LNRFSKD
+491 LNRFSKE

-514 IGFMISEVRDKYS
+514 IGFMISEVRDRYS
-527 AWCEEADMPE
+527 SWCEEADMPE

-553 TLMTSNLDCINQ
+553 TLMTSNLDCINK
-565 DSNAVSLISSKA
+565 DSNASSLISTKA
-577 KRQVRIWRYPD
+577 KRQVRIWRYAD
-588 ETKTAEFLKDLENE
+588 EEKTAEFLKEFEVENNK
-602 SIESTSA
+602 S

>member
-1 MKNQM
+1 M

-223 IENSLVK
+223 IENSIVK

-432 NEEVGSNS
+432 NEEGGSNS

-565 DSNAVSLISSKA
+565 DSNAASLISSKA

-588 ETKTAEFLKDLENE
+588 ETKTAEFLKDL
-602 SIESTSA
+602 